1 MLAAVL
7 LIQLLP
13 SPIQDRAAL
22 QAALTG
28 TVKDIYA
35 RAQPPGMSVAVALAD
50 GTVITACA
58 GYSDSM
64 RTKPMQPDN
73 VFCAGSTGKMLVGA
87 TVATLVDQGKLD
99 LDEPLTKRFQ
109 GETWYDKL
117 PNAKDLTLRNLLHHS
132 SGLSDHVY
140 SGQFLAK
147 VLAEP
152 DKVWKAVELVSYLDD
167 TKALFPAGQGWS
179 YADSNYVL
187 AGLVVERV
195 TKKTLFQAATDL
207 VLKPAKIKEVWP
219 ALKRT
224 HPKLCDGLNM
234 PDSPLKVSGW
244 MLAGGKLP
252 FNPQMEHGGGG
263 TFTTPRGLA
272 QWAKALYAAKAV
284 SPKALSLILDSVP
297 SKLGRNQRYGLGLM
311 TRPSPQG
318 LTYGHGG
325 WFPGYLTDVMYLVD
339 QKIAVAIQINTDDMR
354 QIKGSAEG
362 FNREII
368 KAIVTSQSTL
378 AVR

>member
-1 MLAAVL
+1 MIPAFFVLNLLAAA
-7 LIQLLP
+7 
-13 SPIQDRAAL
+13 QDRTAIHAAL
-22 QAALTG
+22 ATK
-28 TVKDIYA
+28 VKEIYE
-35 RAQPPGMSVAVALAD
+35 RANPPGISAAVVLAD

-58 GYSDSM
+58 GYSDSKHE
-64 RTKPMQPDN
+64 KPMEPDN
-73 VFCAGSTGKMLVGA
+73 VFCAGSTGKMLVAA
-87 TVATLVDQGKLD
+87 TVATLTDQGKLN
-99 LDEPLTKRFQ
+99 LDDPLTKTFQ
-109 GETWYDKL
+109 GEAWFDKL
-117 PNAKDLTLRNLLHHS
+117 PNAKGLTLRHLLHHT

-140 SGQFLAK
+140 NEQFLAK

-152 DKVWKAVELVSYLDD
+152 DKVWKAEELVAYLDD
-167 TKALFPAGQGWS
+167 TKPLFPAGEGWS
-179 YADSNYVL
+179 YADTNYVL
-187 AGLVVERV
+187 AGLVAERA
-195 TKKTLFQAATDL
+195 TKKALFQAATDL

-219 ALKRT
+219 ALKRS
-224 HPKLCDGLNM
+224 HPKLSDGLNM

-244 MLAGGKLP
+244 MLASGKLP

-272 QWAKALYAAKAV
+272 QWAKALYEAKAV
-284 SPKALSLILDSVP
+284 SPKVRDLILDSVP

-311 TRPSPQG
+311 TRPTPQG

-354 QIKGSAEG
+354 HMRGSAEG

-368 KAIVTSQSTL
+368 NAIVTDQGSR